1 MTEDVLMRIIILII
15 LILLTVFSF
24 GNIPFHSMEE
34 FHMNPFSFVIT
45 IIALVMI
52 TGLLKEAIKQR
63 QNTASYKKDLDEI
76 KLHISQI
83 EADIA
88 DIKEQIADFIIR
100 TN

>member
-1 MTEDVLMRIIILII
+1 MRFVVIVFVFI
-15 LILLTVFSF
+15 LILVFVDKM
-24 GNIPFHSMEE
+24 PFHTMEGI
-34 FHMNPFSFVIT
+34 HMNPFSFVIT

-63 QNTASYKKDLDEI
+63 QNSASYKKDLDEI
-76 KLHISQI
+76 KTHISQI

-88 DIKEQIADFIIR
+88 DIKEQIADFIIK